1 MPNYDGKCLS
11 CGFHRRDGS
20 KVGVYRRVKK
30 SHAREK
36 PDCPG
41 DFHIYNHKGTEV
53 FLNKRTGWGKG
64 GDTPAPAAKRKYTKA
79 KKTQPTTELHFC
91 PRCGFNMELLR
102 MAVGAVE
109 RMQ

>member
-1 MPNYDGKCLS
+1 MPNYDGKCLT

-30 SHAREK
+30 SHAREE

-41 DFHIYNHKGTEV
+41 DFHIYNHKGAEV
-53 FLNKRTGWGKG
+53 FPNKRGDQAKG
-64 GDTPAPAAKRKYTKA
+64 GAAPAAKRKYARTK
-79 KKTQPTTELHFC
+79 KSQPTTELHFC
-91 PRCGFNMELLR
+91 PQCGFNMGLLR